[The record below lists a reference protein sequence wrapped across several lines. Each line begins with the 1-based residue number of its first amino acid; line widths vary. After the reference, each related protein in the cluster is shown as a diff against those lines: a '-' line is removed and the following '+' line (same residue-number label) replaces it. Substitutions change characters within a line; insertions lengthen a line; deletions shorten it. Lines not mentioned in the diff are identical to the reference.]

1 MENKKPIIMRGAP
14 VAEHML
20 TNLTWDHLTVLYIL
34 SNQDDPASAVYV
46 RNKKKKCEEVGIKCE
61 IYDISKSTIQEVTKI
76 LYELFS
82 KYFLEKSYIIIQK
95 PLPKQLQPYENN
107 LENSLKKHAAMD
119 IDAFGG
125 DLSTEF
131 RTPATP
137 LGIIKMLEY
146 YIGLDMLNGLDAVVI
161 GRSEI
166 VGKPMADLLLKY
178 NCTVTICHS
187 HTRNLKEHTRAA
199 DLIVSAV
206 GKPKFLTADYI
217 NPDRH
222 PIIVDVGINRDENN
236 KLCGDVDFEQV
247 SPLCSC
253 ISPVPGGVG
262 VLTVASLIYK
272 MGEKNEKQEN

>member
-1 MENKKPIIMRGAP
+1 MENKKPIIMRGSP

-34 SNQDDPASAVYV
+34 SNQEDPASAIYV

-82 KYFLEKSYIIIQK
+82 RYFLEKSYIIIQK
-95 PLPKQLQPYENN
+95 PLPKQLQPYEDN

-187 HTRNLKEHTRAA
+187 HTRNLKDHTRAA

-272 MGEKNEKQEN
+272 MGDKNEK

>member
-1 MENKKPIIMRGAP
+1 MENKKPIIMRGSP

-34 SNQDDPASAVYV
+34 SNQEDPASAIYV

-61 IYDISKSTIQEVTKI
+61 IYNISKSTIQEVTKI

-82 KYFLEKSYIIIQK
+82 RYFLEKSYIIIQK
-95 PLPKQLQPYENN
+95 PLPKQLQPYEDN

-222 PIIVDVGINRDENN
+222 PVIVDVGINHDENN

-262 VLTVASLIYK
+262 VLTVATLIYK
-272 MGEKNEKQEN
+272 MGDKK

>member
-1 MENKKPIIMRGAP
+1 
-14 VAEHML
+14 ML
-20 TNLTWDHLTVLYIL
+20 SNLTWDPSTVLHIFA
-34 SNQDDPASAVYV
+34 NQEDPASAVYV
-46 RNKKKKCEEVGIKCE
+46 RNKKKKCEEVGICCI
-61 IYDISKSTIQEVTKI
+61 IYDISKATIDEVCEKLDEI
-76 LYELFS
+76 
-82 KYFLEKSYIIIQK
+82 YFGYHFGEQYIILQK
-95 PLPKQLQPYENN
+95 PLPKHIQPFEKD
-107 LENSLKKHAAMD
+107 LEEELKRHPKMD

-137 LGIIKMLEY
+137 LGIIKMLDY
-146 YIGLDMLNGLDAVVI
+146 YVGLNKLDGLNAVVI

-187 HTRNLKEHTRAA
+187 HTKNLKEHTRMA

-217 NPDRH
+217 DPDRR

-247 SPLCSC
+247 SPLCSY

>member
-1 MENKKPIIMRGAP
+1 MENKETIIMRGSP

-20 TNLTWDHLTVLYIL
+20 SNLIWDSSTILYIL

-61 IYDISKSTIQEVTKI
+61 VYDISKS
-76 LYELFS
+76 S
-82 KYFLEKSYIIIQK
+82 KEEFLEILEAILNPQYTQKRYIIIQK
-95 PLPKQLQPYENN
+95 PLPKQFKPYEAQIDG
-107 LENSLKKHAAMD
+107 LLKETEFD

-137 LGIIKMLEY
+137 LGIIKMLDY
-146 YIGLDMLNGLDAVVI
+146 YVGLDKLDGLNAVVI

-187 HTRNLKEHTRAA
+187 HTKNLKEHTRAA

-217 NPDRH
+217 DPARR
-222 PIIVDVGINRDENN
+222 PIVVDVGINRDENN

-247 SPLCSC
+247 SPLCSY

-262 VLTVASLIYK
+262 VLTVASLVYK
-272 MGEKNEKQEN
+272 MGEKKNEK

>member
-1 MENKKPIIMRGAP
+1 MENKEPIIMRGGP

-20 TNLTWDHLTVLYIL
+20 SNLTWDPSTTLYIL
-34 SNQDDPASAVYV
+34 SNQEDPASAVYV
-46 RNKKKKCEEVGIKCE
+46 RNKKRKCEEVGIKCE
-61 IYDISKSTIQEVTKI
+61 IYDISKFDINEVIEKLDEI
-76 LYELFS
+76 
-82 KYFLEKSYIIIQK
+82 YFNQYFDKKYIILQK
-95 PLPKQLQPYENN
+95 PLPKHLQPYEKD
-107 LENSLKKHAAMD
+107 LDEELKRYPEMD

-137 LGIIKMLEY
+137 LGIIKMLDY
-146 YIGLDMLNGLDAVVI
+146 YVGLNKLDGLNAVVI

-166 VGKPMADLLLKY
+166 VGKPIADLLLKY

-187 HTRNLKEHTRAA
+187 HTKNLKEHTRMA

-222 PIIVDVGINRDENN
+222 PVIVDVGINRDKNN

-272 MGEKNEKQEN
+272 MGKRNEK

>member
-1 MENKKPIIMRGAP
+1 MENKEPIIMRGNL

-20 TNLTWDHLTVLYIL
+20 SNLTWDHLTVLYIL

-272 MGEKNEKQEN
+272 IGEKNEKQEN

>member
-1 MENKKPIIMRGAP
+1 MENKKPIVMRGVP

-20 TNLTWDHLTVLYIL
+20 TNLTWDPSTVLYIL

-46 RNKKKKCEEVGIKCE
+46 RNKKKKCEEVGIKCVV
-61 IYDISKSTIQEVTKI
+61 YDISKSTYKEVDKI
-76 LYELFS
+76 LYSSIIS
-82 KYFLEKSYIIIQK
+82 KYFSEKSYVIIQK
-95 PLPKQLQPYENN
+95 PLPEQLRPFEQKLDNT
-107 LENSLKKHAAMD
+107 LKLYSDLD

-131 RTPATP
+131 HTPATP

-247 SPLCSC
+247 SPLCSY

-262 VLTVASLIYK
+262 VLTVVTLVYK
-272 MGEKNEKQEN
+272 MGEKNEK